1 MKRYIP
7 AIESAMLRY
16 MEPAF
21 APHRVPDAMAYS
33 ASAGGKRIRP
43 CLTMEFCRVCGG
55 APEDALPFACGIEM
69 IQTYSLIH
77 DDLPCMDDDDMRRG
91 KPSCHKQFDE
101 ATALLAGDGLLTL
114 AFGALA
120 SAKLPPERIAAAVAE
135 LSLRAGIYGMVGG
148 QEMDLANEK
157 ADDITNFPLEI
168 LKATYERKTCA
179 LLAASCKL
187 GVIAAGGT
195 AEQLQAA
202 GDYAVNMGLA
212 FQIID
217 DILDVVADE
226 KLFGKPVGS
235 DAENGKPTYVTV
247 LGLDG
252 ARAEAAKYTAAAIEA
267 LSAFPDNGLLTELTN
282 SLLVRDY

>member
-1 MKRYIP
+1 MKEYIA
-7 AIESAMLRY
+7 AIEAALPGY
-16 MEPAF
+16 MKPAF
-21 APHRVPDAMAYS
+21 SPHRVPDAMLYS

-55 APEDALPFACGIEM
+55 DPMDALPFACGVEM

-77 DDLPCMDDDDMRRG
+77 DDLPCMDDDDLRRG

-120 SAKLPPERIAAAVAE
+120 SVQLPPERIRDAVAE
-135 LSLRAGIYGMVGG
+135 LSYEAGIYGMVGG
-148 QEMDLANEK
+148 QEMDLENETTGDT
-157 ADDITNFPLEI
+157 AHFPLET
-168 LKATYERKTCA
+168 LRATYEKKTCA
-179 LLAASCKL
+179 LLSAACRL

-195 AEQLQAA
+195 DEQLKAA
-202 GDYAVNMGLA
+202 GEYALQMGLA

-217 DILDVVADE
+217 DILDVTGDAAV
-226 KLFGKPVGS
+226 LGKPIGS

-247 LGLDG
+247 LGVEG
-252 ARAEAAKYTAAAIEA
+252 ARAEAARHTAAALQA
-267 LSAFPDNGLLTELTN
+267 LEIFPDHDKLTGLTRGLLC
-282 SLLVRDY
+282 RDY

>member
-1 MKRYIP
+1 MKHYIP
-7 AIESAMLRY
+7 MIESALLDY
-16 MEPAF
+16 MKPAF

-55 APEDALPFACGIEM
+55 DPEAALPFACGIEM

-120 SAKLPPERIAAAVAE
+120 SAKLPAERIAAAVAE

-148 QEMDLANEK
+148 QEMDLANES
-157 ADDITNFPLEI
+157 AVDTAHFPLEV

-202 GDYAVNMGLA
+202 EDYAVNMGLA

-226 KLFGKPVGS
+226 NLLGKPVGS
-235 DAENGKPTYVTV
+235 DVDNGKPTYVTV

-252 ARAEAAKYTAAAIEA
+252 ARAEAAKYTKAAIEA
-267 LSAFPDNGLLTELTN
+267 LGAFADNGALTALTE
-282 SLLVRDY
+282 SLLVRNY